1 MKRLTTLL
9 PLLCLT
15 GALILTVGCTDE
27 QTDLGSTITG
37 SASRYQGSNYTF
49 YADGAMSLRDD
60 SLMTTGY
67 NSYNTY
73 GIIGNYHDAVFGKV
87 SAVLYTQIALPSNS
101 NDINFSEMTIDS
113 VVLTLVKERLY
124 PDTAGSY
131 AFHFEVMQL
140 DEPLQSDTLYHDYD
154 TLRVNPA
161 RVFYDDNV
169 TVGAHDTVVRLPLG
183 NGIAD
188 VLRQT
193 ATSDEFIQNTKGLR
207 VRLTSAGDEG
217 MLSINFAAVKTC
229 LTVYY
234 RYRTEDTVSSRYP
247 FLLGTGTSRFTHF
260 SHDYSGSLTGGADS
274 IDGSNEL
281 YLEPLAGYCALVS
294 FDSAVHT
301 FNSLHPTATI
311 HHAELLL
318 PVAVTADAN
327 HPDQLLAR
335 KNSGS
340 QPYIADLLDLYT
352 MAGYDGKYDASR
364 GCYRLRVTQHVQG
377 LLRDGSDPGILLV
390 LNARQND
397 ASRTILNG
405 RTATDPVRI
414 EIVFSE

>member
-1 MKRLTTLL
+1 MKKL
-9 PLLCLT
+9 PLLLA
-15 GALILTVGCTDE
+15 ALLLAATACTDE
-27 QTDLGSTITG
+27 ESSLGLGLTDPATLYNGHTDTLE
-37 SASRYQGSNYTF
+37 ANMAY
-49 YADGAMSLRDD
+49 SLRDD
-60 SLMTTGY
+60 SLVTS
-67 NSYNTY
+67 NFSY
-73 GIIGNYHDAVFGKV
+73 GIIGNYTDPMFGHV
-87 SAVLYTQIALPSNS
+87 SSMLYSQIGLASGMS
-101 NDINFSEMTIDS
+101 SINFDEVSIDS
-113 VVLTLVKERLY
+113 VVLTLTVDGLF
-124 PDTAGSY
+124 PDSTADY
-131 AFHFEVMQL
+131 TFHFEVMQL
-140 DEPLQSDTLYHDYD
+140 AEAVLSDTDYYSFD
-154 TLRVNPA
+154 TLPVNPSA
-161 RVFYDDNV
+161 RFFDGDV
-169 TVGAHDTVVRLPLG
+169 TVGANDSLVRLPLSL
-183 NGIAD
+183 GINQ
-188 VLRQT
+188 VLSQSGDS
-193 ATSDEFIQNTKGLR
+193 AGFVSATKGLR
-207 VRLTSAGDEG
+207 IRLTDAGQEG
-217 MLSINFAAVKTC
+217 MLSISFASTRTC
-229 LTVYY
+229 LTAYY
-234 RYRTEDTVSSRYP
+234 HYGSDTVPYYYE
-247 FLLGTGTSRFTHF
+247 FLVGGGVSHFTHF

-377 LLRDGSDPGILLV
+377 LLRDGNDPGILLV